1 MTYVYGVFFA
11 KYKLKIRLQNQCF
24 LIGLW
29 LYGATLADTVAMITE
44 STARLMGTKNKGKI
58 RPGFDADMVISD
70 NELKIRKAPLEG
82 RLASDNDEREI
93 HSAINEHKRF
103 AAI

>member
-1 MTYVYGVFFA
+1 MFA
-11 KYKLKIRLQNQCF
+11 VSIAAASILFKKEVKH
-24 LIGLW
+24 
-29 LYGATLADTVAMITE
+29 YGATLADTVAMITE

-58 RPGFDADMVISD
+58 RPGFDVDMVIFD

-103 AAI
+103 ATI